1 MGKERA
7 MHTNKLSEEHSPY
20 LLQHQHN
27 PVDWLPWGEEAF
39 AKAAKEEKPIFL
51 SIGYSTCY
59 WCHVMEKDS
68 FEQEDV
74 ARVLNSLFVPIKVDR
89 EERPD
94 VDAIYME
101 AVVRITGRGGWPMSV
116 FLTPERK
123 PFYGGTFFPR
133 EQFLTILQQ
142 LSRAWQEHR
151 ASIVD
156 SANEM
161 QQMIRDELAPGSS
174 APLDGTVFQE
184 FITKL
189 EDRFDAVHGGFGPA
203 PKFPQGQNI
212 AVLFRAALREPQKS
226 SEGAVSAMTMA
237 EKTLERMACGGMYD
251 HLGGG
256 FHRYSTDRKWLVP
269 HFEKMLYD
277 NAQLAMV
284 YLEAFQVT
292 GKDLYLSVARE
303 TLSYVQDMMTS
314 DEGGFFS
321 AEDAGEVGKE
331 GEFYVWTEDEL
342 RSLLSD
348 TELAE
353 MKRLYGVTSLGNF
366 EDGQNILH
374 LQSQVLWNEKYDGH
388 ARAAI
393 TKMQDARGKRP
404 LPHRDEKVL
413 TSWNGLMISAF
424 AQGYRVLGEPSYLRS
439 AEASVTLIREKLMK
453 DGELLH
459 RRFRGESG
467 IRGMLDDY
475 AFFIQGLL
483 DLLEAGAVES
493 IGHEKFYRLA
503 LSLTEKA
510 EELFWDED
518 TATYFN
524 SAADDPTLI
533 VRKRALYD
541 GAEPS
546 ANAVML
552 KNHIR
557 LSHLRYDARDDKR
570 IQRML
575 ETLAAAWQR
584 SPHGFSTSLL
594 AYDLFGS
601 NVQELVIA
609 GKKDD
614 PEVAQL
620 LVGLREKFLP
630 HLVTVWAAEGAPPV
644 AAGKSPRED
653 GSVRFFLCEKG
664 NCKQPVGTAAEV
676 LQGLETKRS

>member
-237 EKTLERMACGGMYD
+237 EKTQA
-251 HLGGG
+251 
-256 FHRYSTDRKWLVP
+256 
-269 HFEKMLYD
+269 
-277 NAQLAMV
+277 
-284 YLEAFQVT
+284 T
-292 GKDLYLSVARE
+292 GS
-303 TLSYVQDMMTS
+303 
-314 DEGGFFS
+314 
-321 AEDAGEVGKE
+321 
-331 GEFYVWTEDEL
+331 
-342 RSLLSD
+342 
-348 TELAE
+348 
-353 MKRLYGVTSLGNF
+353 
-366 EDGQNILH
+366 
-374 LQSQVLWNEKYDGH
+374 
-388 ARAAI
+388 
-393 TKMQDARGKRP
+393 
-404 LPHRDEKVL
+404 
-413 TSWNGLMISAF
+413 
-424 AQGYRVLGEPSYLRS
+424 
-439 AEASVTLIREKLMK
+439 
-453 DGELLH
+453 
-459 RRFRGESG
+459 
-467 IRGMLDDY
+467 
-475 AFFIQGLL
+475 
-483 DLLEAGAVES
+483 
-493 IGHEKFYRLA
+493 
-503 LSLTEKA
+503 
-510 EELFWDED
+510 
-518 TATYFN
+518 
-524 SAADDPTLI
+524 
-533 VRKRALYD
+533 
-541 GAEPS
+541 
-546 ANAVML
+546 
-552 KNHIR
+552 
-557 LSHLRYDARDDKR
+557 
-570 IQRML
+570 
-575 ETLAAAWQR
+575 
-584 SPHGFSTSLL
+584 SP
-594 AYDLFGS
+594 
-601 NVQELVIA
+601 
-609 GKKDD
+609 
-614 PEVAQL
+614 
-620 LVGLREKFLP
+620 
-630 HLVTVWAAEGAPPV
+630 
-644 AAGKSPRED
+644 
-653 GSVRFFLCEKG
+653 
-664 NCKQPVGTAAEV
+664 
-676 LQGLETKRS
+676 